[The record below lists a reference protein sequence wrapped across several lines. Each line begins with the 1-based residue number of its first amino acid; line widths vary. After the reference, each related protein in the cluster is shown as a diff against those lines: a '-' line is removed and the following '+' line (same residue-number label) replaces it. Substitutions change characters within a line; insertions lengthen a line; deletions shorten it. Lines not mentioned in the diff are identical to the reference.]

1 MNKANLLAEPII
13 QRHVKATPE
22 TVNEA
27 LLLFRVASQKRDEA
41 VALLPTLTIGQGEKD
56 ALDRDIIVG
65 KANLAVLLS
74 QVQDRSPDALAA
86 LHDAATALSGYLKT
100 HAWDVDARRQFAE
113 CQLSKYLITDVKTD
127 AEFTAIAEAER
138 DADIVMAMI
147 PNDMFSRRTVARI
160 ALERAL
166 ERVVTDLDLAVE
178 ANAESFTPARLNAVA
193 VEQLSRA
200 FEHLPAEPETAGHG
214 ANIND
219 SEFLTAVR
227 LARTLRILT
236 PLEGVTGPADAAS
249 DDLRKNYLGQVQ
261 TARLHLYQPPP
272 DALPI
277 TPNDFH
283 EAKIQMLAYSA
294 VVAHLQF
301 ETSKRDATAQECLAA
316 IASRRN
322 LGQECD
328 SFVQCE
334 TIVRQMLQLGSN
346 EEQQ

>member
-1 MNKANLLAEPII
+1 M
-13 QRHVKATPE
+13 
-22 TVNEA
+22 
-27 LLLFRVASQKRDEA
+27 
-41 VALLPTLTIGQGEKD
+41 
-56 ALDRDIIVG
+56 G

-74 QVQDRSPDALAA
+74 QVQERSPDALAA

-100 HAWDVDARRQFAE
+100 HAWDVEARRQFAE
-113 CQLSKYLITDVKTD
+113 CQLSKYLMADVKTD

-147 PNDMFSRRTVARI
+147 PNDMYSRRTVARI

-166 ERVVTDLDLAVE
+166 ERIVTDLDLAIE
-178 ANAESFTPARLNAVA
+178 ENATSFTPARLNAVA

-200 FEHLPAEPETAGHG
+200 FEHLPAEPETAGNG
-214 ANIND
+214 ASINE

-227 LARTLRILT
+227 LTRTLRILT
-236 PLEGVTGPADAAS
+236 PLDGATTSADSAP
-249 DDLRKNYLGQVQ
+249 DDLRKNYLSQVQ
-261 TARLHLYQPPP
+261 IARQHLYQPPP

-301 ETSKRDATAQECLAA
+301 ETSKRDAKARACLAA
-316 IASRRN
+316 IEARRQ
-322 LGQECD
+322 LGHESD
-328 SFVQCE
+328 AFGTCE
-334 TIVRQMLQLGSN
+334 SIVRQLLQSLPSN
-346 EEQQ
+346 EQP